1 MSTTNVT
8 NEVVRMTFEGGD
20 FEKQISK
27 SLSTLQKLKE
37 HLSFKKVASEAE
49 DQMSSMA
56 RALDTMAHKAESVWD
71 RVTSRIKDSI
81 TDKIMGTLRE
91 VKDMTVNQVAKGW
104 DKYAEKTSAVATLVG
119 QGYNMDEVNKQME
132 ILNRFTD
139 ETSYNFNEMVSS
151 IGKFT
156 ASGQSLEDA
165 NLAMQGIA
173 NWAALSGANATKASS
188 AMYQLSQAMGKGA
201 LKYDDYKSIQ
211 NMGMDTQEF
220 RKQALDAAVALGTLR
235 KNADDTFT
243 VINDEGE
250 AIDDYTFTM
259 TNFTEYLSKG
269 EWLTSDVMMKTFNRY
284 GSAID
289 HINEQIESG
298 QADIATDAIKNLETE
313 NDRIRQVFKQ
323 TTNLLEMSDDEIS
336 DALNKWTKVQD
347 VTEEAIDNYLQFNK
361 EATREQAK
369 AVLHDEYL
377 SNLAE
382 FAKAFKLETADAEK
396 FLKESSTWTDTF
408 GLKAYKAAQEAKTFR
423 DAIDSVKDAAS
434 TQWMNVWEHLFG
446 DYATAKNVWTK
457 FANYLYDLL
466 VDWLNGI
473 NEALDDWVNRGGREI
488 LLGAFS
494 ALGDV
499 LMDIKGLIGD
509 VTTILFGEFT
519 GKGFLNATKSFKH
532 FAERIRDFVK
542 AVREAG
548 IIQNVAY
555 SLKAIADAFKSII
568 NSFILAY
575 RSAFPK
581 MSAELNPIIL
591 GFKGI
596 SEAIRTISEFISG
609 VFLRNTANIRKMFAG
624 VLSIVKG
631 IKTIIS
637 TVVGVFTKNLTPGLE
652 EVGETANTVFDNI
665 FDFFGKIGDK
675 LREFGEKMRSS
686 EFLEKVAKAAEKLKE
701 FYVTFIQPVL
711 EGLIN
716 LAWNV
721 ARVVGAAFAWMG
733 ERVWNALKK
742 IPWEKIKEFLVYVKE
757 KLAPI
762 GEGIK
767 KLGSAF
773 KEGIGSIVDSMSS
786 FNESDERSF
795 FQKVIDAIA
804 EGFRVFKERLSD
816 AWGAFKGVI
825 REITQSQAWKSFTDF
840 IKKAFTKIK
849 QVFNDYVKPV
859 FVYIWEVVSGPV
871 KKVLGMLKEG
881 RISEILDIVKKAYQI
896 GTLKRIMDFFK
907 TFMEFFKDAHLADII
922 RSISGMFHSIS
933 RMFDNFADTAAYAK
947 KAVKAWK
954 NERIANTLLK
964 IMAALV
970 ILVGLV
976 FALSFVTPERAKKMG
991 EAFVVVAATALLI
1004 IGLLLAVGKAAKPFE
1019 NGAKG
1024 MAALFLSITATVL
1037 ILSKVIKILGE
1048 QFTQNT
1054 KTMVIGAIAVITMLT
1069 LLWLAIFAIAKTAGN
1084 SWNVDKKLLGM
1095 AAAIAAIGLSCL
1107 LIANSMQAMV
1117 DSIGN
1122 GKEAEKK
1129 WIDAYL
1135 AIISLIL
1142 ILAGSTWL
1150 ISTQK
1155 SAAGV
1160 KSLVALL
1167 IVLRFMLVPMLKSLS
1182 KDGVD
1187 IKQALAAIVIPLAAL
1202 AGYLILI
1209 ARMFKKKDDSKTVIK
1224 SILAMAAMLWIINQT
1239 IIPALKE
1246 IGNLEYVL
1254 QSSLGVVAILLGVA
1268 ATFSIL
1274 AKTFDE
1280 IEWSTIAKTATAL
1293 VVAAGA
1299 ISLAMIAMGNAIG
1312 AAGSS
1317 DGFISMGLSLAVVL
1331 IALSGAMF
1339 LIGKF
1344 ASSAIIG
1351 ATALLILAAAI
1362 ALLTKAIIDFKKYVL
1377 GEDIG
1382 DAAEMVSNAAD
1393 ASANTK
1399 KVNLKEKMKSAKNS
1413 LVNKN
1418 SKKIVQKQGSDDAVE
1433 YSKGFEKGTKSV
1445 KASKNQKDAAE
1456 NMAEGVYYNS
1466 KKSIS
1471 TEEAYAKLGIDMSEK
1486 VSDSLNSKDSQ
1497 EQLSKGG
1504 VNLTSGLANGLS
1516 TEKALS
1522 VLQNGGDATI
1532 QSYIDSLTNGNNP
1545 DLLNGGGEELVNGLV
1560 DGFSSD
1566 GSEAS
1571 LTGGANGIGDYLNGE
1586 NGLGGVDLTA
1596 GAEELM
1602 SSLGINLTSDGSQ
1615 GSLTDGTI
1623 NVGNFL
1629 NGENGFGGID
1639 LSGSGENLVKSL
1651 TGGMTGDI
1659 ATSFI
1664 DGAIEAIKKKFNEK
1678 LMNLANSWSTTW
1690 SYVYDWITNSDTLG
1704 TGKKEVTARKLN
1716 QLLADAES
1724 RQRVFEIWEASQ
1736 KRIFSQDWFEDKIS
1750 WDFDIDFQRESFQE
1764 FYDMVTDMWSHGA
1777 GHKFEVDEEA
1787 EATRVAVFEANKELS
1802 RLQKKTAELIKLKE
1816 ENNFTGDAASY
1827 YDTYMKHYQE
1837 YVDYVNSTQDASI
1850 KYEELV
1856 KSMIESENKLKEY
1869 LDTDDLSPYKGFEG
1883 KSISQLVEEFKKN
1896 GTVLFDMGKSNAEEV
1911 AKGFEKGTGDSPKKL
1926 AISFYDEYQKAFR
1939 DDRQF
1944 GIHSPSEWAAE
1955 MFKFLMEGFVKGM
1968 MNTMNRLDIPLTLM
1982 RFKIAA
1988 YTLQIISD
1996 VQYLLDNTNLEL
2008 KITPVIDMDNFEYEL
2023 GGLRFD
2029 KNGNVIS
2036 KKSINLARDISASSA
2051 ASNLQNSV
2059 NFDNGLMQGMKDLT
2073 KAVKEYAS
2081 TVPQVNI
2088 NNSYGIETVI
2098 ERINRLSLR
2107 SNGQKAIKI

>member
-104 DKYAEKTSAVATLVG
+104 DKYAEKTQAVATLVG
-119 QGYNMDEVNKQME
+119 QGYDMDTVNKEMAK
-132 ILNRFTD
+132 LNRYTD
-139 ETSYNFNEMVSS
+139 ETSFQFTEMVNS

-156 ASGQSLEDA
+156 AAGQSLEDA

-173 NWAALSGANATKASS
+173 NWAALSGANASKASS

-201 LKYDDYKSIQ
+201 LKLDDYKSVQ
-211 NMGMDTQEF
+211 NLGMDTQEF
-220 RKQALDAAVALGTLR
+220 RNQALEAAVALGTLR
-235 KNADDTFT
+235 KNADDTYTVLDDDGKAVEKMTFNLNSFT
-243 VINDEGE
+243 NNLTEGQW
-250 AIDDYTFTM
+250 F
-259 TNFTEYLSKG
+259 
-269 EWLTSDVMMKTFNRY
+269 TSDVMMKVFSRY

-289 HINEQIESG
+289 RINDLMDNHNVTMASKAIEMLENTNKEVKEEFSSLTESMG
-298 QADIATDAIKNLETE
+298 WGEDKVREELLKWSKVKTVTDDAI
-313 NDRIRQVFKQ
+313 
-323 TTNLLEMSDDEIS
+323 
-336 DALNKWTKVQD
+336 A
-347 VTEEAIDNYLQFNK
+347 NYREQNK
-361 EATREQAK
+361 EATEEEARIALTQKYTKALQEYADQFGVSQAEAAK
-369 AVLHDEYL
+369 QIARWNEYTDE
-377 SNLAE
+377 
-382 FAKAFKLETADAEK
+382 
-396 FLKESSTWTDTF
+396 F
-408 GLKAYKAAQEAKTFR
+408 GLKAYKAGQEARTFR

-446 DYATAKNVWTK
+446 DYETAKNVWTK

-473 NEALDDWVNRGGREI
+473 NEALDEWVDRGGREI

-494 ALGDV
+494 ALGDA
-499 LMDIKGLIGD
+499 LMDIKDLIGE

-542 AVREAG
+542 AVKEAG

-742 IPWEKIKEFLVYVKE
+742 IPWEKIKEFLIYVKE

-767 KLGSAF
+767 KVGSAF
-773 KEGIGSIVDSMSS
+773 KEGIGSIIDSMSA
-786 FNESDERSF
+786 FDESDERSF
-795 FQKVIDAIA
+795 FQKILGAIS

-825 REITQSQAWKSFTDF
+825 HEITQSQAWKSFTDF

-871 KKVLGMLKEG
+871 KKVLAMLKEG

-933 RMFDNFADTAAYAK
+933 RMFDNLADTASYAK
-947 KAVKAWK
+947 KAVKAWR

-964 IMAALV
+964 IMAAVV

-976 FALSFVTPERAKKMG
+976 FALSFITPERAKKMG

-1107 LIANSMQAMV
+1107 LIAKSMQAMV

-1187 IKQALAAIVIPLAAL
+1187 IKQALAAIVLPLAAL

-1209 ARMFKKKDDSKTVIK
+1209 AKMFKKKDDSKTVIK

-1239 IIPALKE
+1239 IVPALKE

-1254 QSSLGVVAILLGVA
+1254 QASLGAVAILLGVA
-1268 ATFSIL
+1268 AAFSIL
-1274 AKTFDE
+1274 TKTFDE
-1280 IEWSTIAKTATAL
+1280 VEWSTIAKTATAL

-1382 DAAEMVSNAAD
+1382 DATEMVSNAAD
-1393 ASANTK
+1393 AGTKAN
-1399 KVNLKEKMKSAKNS
+1399 KVNLKEKMKSAKTS

-1418 SKKIVQKQGSDDAVE
+1418 SKKIVQKQGADDAVE

-1571 LTGGANGIGDYLNGE
+1571 LTDGANGIGDYLNGE

-1639 LSGSGENLVKSL
+1639 LGGSGENLVKSL

-1659 ATSFI
+1659 ATGFI

-1690 SYVYDWITNSDTLG
+1690 SFVYDWITNSDTLG
-1704 TGKKEVTARKLN
+1704 TGKKEATARKLN
-1716 QLLADAES
+1716 QLLYDDETHK
-1724 RQRVFEIWEASQ
+1724 RVFEIWEASQ
-1736 KRIFSQDWFEDKIS
+1736 KRIFSQDWFEDKIA
-1750 WDFDIDFQRESFQE
+1750 WEFDIDFQRESFQE
-1764 FYDMVTDMWSHGA
+1764 FYDMLSDMWSSGA
-1777 GHKFEVDEEA
+1777 GHRFEIDEEA
-1787 EATRVAVFEANKELS
+1787 EATRVAVLEANKELS
-1802 RLQKKTAELIKLKE
+1802 KLQRKTAKLIEYKE
-1816 ENNFTGDAASY
+1816 ENNLTGDLASF

-1837 YVDYVNSTQDASI
+1837 YIDYVNATQDASI
-1850 KYEELV
+1850 KYEELI
-1856 KSMIESENKLKEY
+1856 KSMIESENKMKKY

-1911 AKGFEKGTGDSPKKL
+1911 AKGFEKGTGDSPKQL

-1968 MNTMNRLDIPLTLM
+1968 MNTMNKLDIPLTLM

-2029 KNGNVIS
+2029 KNGNAIS
-2036 KKSINLARDISASSA
+2036 KRSINLARDISTSS

-2073 KAVKEYAS
+2073 KAVKEYGS

-2088 NNSYGIETVI
+2088 RNSYGIETVI
-2098 ERINRLSLR
+2098 EAINRHTLR
-2107 SNGQKAIKI
+2107 TNGQKAIK

>member
-8 NEVVRMTFEGGD
+8 NEVVRMTFEGSD

-56 RALDTMAHKAESVWD
+56 RALDTMAHKAEAVWD
-71 RVTSRIKDSI
+71 RVTSKIKDSI

-91 VKDMTVNQVAKGW
+91 VQDMTINQVAKGW

-139 ETSYNFNEMVSS
+139 ETSYNFNEMVNS

-220 RKQALDAAVALGTLR
+220 RKQALEAAVALGTLR

-243 VINDEGE
+243 VINDDGK
-250 AIDDYTFTM
+250 AIDDYTFTL

-269 EWLTSDVMMKTFNRY
+269 EWLTSDVMMKTFSRY

-361 EATREQAK
+361 EASREQAQ
-369 AVLHDEYL
+369 AFLHQEYID
-377 SNLAE
+377 NLAA
-382 FAKAFKLETADAEK
+382 FAKEFNLETADAEK

-473 NEALDDWVNRGGREI
+473 NEALDDWVDRGGREI

-555 SLKAIADAFKSII
+555 SLKAIADAFKSVI
-568 NSFILAY
+568 NSLILAY

-581 MSAELNPIIL
+581 MAAELNPIVL

-596 SEAIRTISEFISG
+596 SEAIRAISEFISG
-609 VFLRNTANIRKMFAG
+609 VFLRNTANIRKMFSG
-624 VLSIVKG
+624 ILSIVQG
-631 IKTIIS
+631 IKSIIS

-675 LREFGEKMRSS
+675 LKEFGEKMRSS

-742 IPWEKIKEFLVYVKE
+742 IPWEKIKEFLIYVKE

-767 KLGSAF
+767 KLGTAF

-795 FQKVIDAIA
+795 FQKIIDAIA

-825 REITQSQAWKSFTDF
+825 HEITQSQAWKSFVDF
-840 IKKAFTKIK
+840 IKKTFTKIK

-871 KKVLGMLKEG
+871 KKVLGMLREG
-881 RISEILDIVKKAYQI
+881 KIGEILDLVKKAYQI

-907 TFMEFFKDAHLADII
+907 TFREFFKDAHIADII
-922 RSISGMFHSIS
+922 RSLSNVFHSIS

-947 KAVKAWK
+947 KAVKAWR

-964 IMAALV
+964 IMAAVV

-976 FALSFVTPERAKKMG
+976 FALSFITPERAKKMG
-991 EAFVVVAATALLI
+991 EAFVVVATTALLI

-1024 MAALFLSITATVL
+1024 MTALFLSITATVL

-1107 LIANSMQAMV
+1107 LIAKSMQAMV

-1187 IKQALAAIVIPLAAL
+1187 IKQALAAIVLPLAAL

-1209 ARMFKKKDDSKTVIK
+1209 AKMFKKKDDSKTVIK

-1239 IIPALKE
+1239 IVPALKE
-1246 IGNLEYVL
+1246 IGNLENVL
-1254 QSSLGVVAILLGVA
+1254 QASLGVVAILLGVA

-1274 AKTFDE
+1274 AKTFGD

-1317 DGFISMGLSLAVVL
+1317 DGFLSMGLSLAVVL

-1393 ASANTK
+1393 TGTK
-1399 KVNLKEKMKSAKNS
+1399 VNKVNLKEKMKSAKNG
-1413 LVNKN
+1413 LANNN
-1418 SKKIVQKQGSDDAVE
+1418 SKKIVQKQGADDAVE

-1471 TEEAYAKLGIDMSEK
+1471 TEEAYAKLGIDMSEN

-1566 GSEAS
+1566 GSESS
-1571 LTGGANGIGDYLNGE
+1571 LTDGANGIGEYLNGE

-1615 GSLTDGTI
+1615 GSLTNGTI

-1629 NGENGFGGID
+1629 NGENGFGGIS
-1639 LSGSGENLVKSL
+1639 LGGSGESLISSL
-1651 TGGMTGDI
+1651 TGGMTDSISG
-1659 ATSFI
+1659 SFLTGAV
-1664 DGAIEAIKKKFNEK
+1664 DGICDAIETRFKNRLISFADTVIKPFAW
-1678 LMNLANSWSTTW
+1678 LFDQLF
-1690 SYVYDWITNSDTLG
+1690 DTDILD
-1704 TGKKEVTARKLN
+1704 TGKFDADIREAKQEIDENWAHLRERWYQNADKDKDWWENELILTGYYHNPTDSKGLDELYQYMSDKIAKEEALYEEAKKSSELQQSINEESDRLWNLYKGIVNLQKEDSPIHLDERDIEWFGLFKQYWEEYDRYINTTGDLTVKYEDILDSILSTKEKMKEVL
-1716 QLLADAES
+1716 
-1724 RQRVFEIWEASQ
+1724 
-1736 KRIFSQDWFEDKIS
+1736 
-1750 WDFDIDFQRESFQE
+1750 
-1764 FYDMVTDMWSHGA
+1764 G
-1777 GHKFEVDEEA
+1777 
-1787 EATRVAVFEANKELS
+1787 
-1802 RLQKKTAELIKLKE
+1802 
-1816 ENNFTGDAASY
+1816 
-1827 YDTYMKHYQE
+1827 
-1837 YVDYVNSTQDASI
+1837 
-1850 KYEELV
+1850 
-1856 KSMIESENKLKEY
+1856 
-1869 LDTDDLSPYKGFEG
+1869 TDDLTGYKGFEG

-1911 AKGFEKGTGDSPKKL
+1911 TKGFEKGTGDSPKKL
-1926 AISFYDEYQKAFR
+1926 ATGFFDEYQKAFR

-1968 MNTMNRLDIPLTLM
+1968 MNTMNKLDIPLTLM

-2029 KNGNVIS
+2029 KNGNAIS
-2036 KKSINLARDISASSA
+2036 KRSINLARDISTSS

-2073 KAVKEYAS
+2073 KAVKEYGS

-2088 NNSYGIETVI
+2088 RNSYGIETVI
-2098 ERINRLSLR
+2098 EAINRHTLR
-2107 SNGQKAIKI
+2107 TNGQKAIK